1 MDRDSASKFKASK
14 TRRKQCWNTSCAVHM
29 AGAEWLVVKSRSLP
43 VSVTGEGDR
52 DTARAGEDDATSSV
66 SFGANIRDFF
76 AWWRQE
82 LVSLTPGG
90 WRNSLQTRGPVASV
104 QEVDGQLVLKTKPGV
119 PGVPLVPGGKT
130 PRGIS
135 RAGVVYI
142 LSEDA
147 ALRRERRLPAASRAH
162 VQNIMN
168 LQMASDTPFTIDE
181 VYADSI
187 VTGEDDAA
195 REIIVSQALAPRGSI
210 DVLVDELYRGY
221 GIRLSA
227 IDLADR
233 AMPMGRVGYNL
244 LPPSM
249 RPAVKSGG
257 SAGIRILG
265 LVLVGAAVFAGFAWR
280 DLQQRRIAAA
290 DTLIETAEVGA
301 AEAMQISTR
310 VTQGIGG
317 IEKLAAEQADPL
329 GFLRV
334 YNIIASLLP
343 DGSWLEEFAYERPT
357 VTVTGLSGN
366 SATLVEAF
374 EASDAIAGARFASPV
389 VRDSQTGAER
399 FRLEITFKE
408 SRGPVDE
415 TLPAAETEQ

>member
-1 MDRDSASKFKASK
+1 
-14 TRRKQCWNTSCAVHM
+14 
-29 AGAEWLVVKSRSLP
+29 
-43 VSVTGEGDR
+43 VSVTDEGDR
-52 DTARAGEDDATSSV
+52 GLGRASEEDAASGV
-66 SFGANIRDFF
+66 SFGANMRDFF

-82 LVSLTPGG
+82 LVSLTPGS
-90 WRNSLQTRGPVASV
+90 WRNSLETRGAVATV
-104 QEVDGQLVLKTKPGV
+104 QEVDGHLVLKTKPGV
-119 PGVPLVPGGKT
+119 PAVPLVPGGKT
-130 PRGIS
+130 PRGIPKP
-135 RAGVVYI
+135 GVVYL

-147 ALRRERRLPAASRAH
+147 ALRRERRLPSASRAH

-195 REIIVSQALAPRGSI
+195 REIIVSQALAPRASI
-210 DVLVDELYRGY
+210 DALVDQMYQGY

-227 IDLADR
+227 IDLADKSTR
-233 AMPMGRVGYNL
+233 TGRVGYNL
-244 LPPSM
+244 LPSSM
-249 RPAVKSGG
+249 RPAVKTGG
-257 SAGIRILG
+257 VSVVRILSV
-265 LVLVGAAVFAGFAWR
+265 VLLGAAVFAGFAWR

-290 DTLIETAEVGA
+290 DTVIATAEVGA

-310 VTQGIGG
+310 VTQGISG
-317 IEKLAAEQADPL
+317 IEKLSAEQADPL

-334 YNIIASLLP
+334 YNTVASLLP

-357 VTVTGLSGN
+357 VTLTGLSGN

-374 EASDAIAGARFASPV
+374 EASDEIAGARFASPV

-399 FRLEITFKE
+399 FRLEITFKDA
-408 SRGPVDE
+408 SKGAADE
-415 TLPAAETEQ
+415 AAPATEMEQ